1 MASRLFRRKEKLKT
15 SQGFGKRI
23 KALFSGGR
31 LDPESYQ
38 ALEATLL
45 GADVG
50 HSATQEILDQL
61 RTSKHHDHL
70 ETLQQVLS
78 SLLANTASREI
89 ELRQIDSR
97 PRVIMVV
104 GVNGAG
110 KTTSVAKLAHYAIEE
125 GSRVVVAAADT
136 FRAAAV
142 EQLSTWAARVGAD
155 VVSGGND
162 PAAVAFDAIKLAK
175 EKHADLVIVDTAG
188 RLHTKTDLMN
198 ELGKIQRVIE
208 KQGPVD
214 EILLVID
221 ATTGQN
227 GIMQAKVFA
236 ESVKVSGVILTKLD
250 GSAKGGIVISI
261 QRDLG
266 IPVKFVGLGEEM
278 DDLAPFEPELF
289 VEGLFT

>member
-1 MASRLFRRKEKLKT
+1 MC
-15 SQGFGKRI
+15 
-23 KALFSGGR
+23 
-31 LDPESYQ
+31 
-38 ALEATLL
+38 
-45 GADVG
+45 
-50 HSATQEILDQL
+50 
-61 RTSKHHDHL
+61 
-70 ETLQQVLS
+70 S
-78 SLLANTASREI
+78 SDL
-89 ELRQIDSR
+89 
-97 PRVIMVV
+97 
-104 GVNGAG
+104 
-110 KTTSVAKLAHYAIEE
+110 
-125 GSRVVVAAADT
+125 
-136 FRAAAV
+136 
-142 EQLSTWAARVGAD
+142 
-155 VVSGGND
+155 
-162 PAAVAFDAIKLAK
+162 AVAFDAIKLAN

-278 DDLAPFEPELF
+278 GDLAPFEPELF

>member
-110 KTTSVAKLAHYAIEE
+110 KTTFARDFLPAEAQTL
-125 GSRVVVAAADT
+125 T
-136 FRAAAV
+136 FI
-142 EQLSTWAARVGAD
+142 
-155 VVSGGND
+155 N
-162 PAAVAFDAIKLAK
+162 
-175 EKHADLVIVDTAG
+175 ADLIAAGLAPFNPETASFKAG
-188 RLHTKTDLMN
+188 RLK
-198 ELGKIQRVIE
+198 
-208 KQGPVD
+208 
-214 EILLVID
+214 
-221 ATTGQN
+221 
-227 GIMQAKVFA
+227 
-236 ESVKVSGVILTKLD
+236 
-250 GSAKGGIVISI
+250 
-261 QRDLG
+261 
-266 IPVKFVGLGEEM
+266 
-278 DDLAPFEPELF
+278 
-289 VEGLFT
+289 